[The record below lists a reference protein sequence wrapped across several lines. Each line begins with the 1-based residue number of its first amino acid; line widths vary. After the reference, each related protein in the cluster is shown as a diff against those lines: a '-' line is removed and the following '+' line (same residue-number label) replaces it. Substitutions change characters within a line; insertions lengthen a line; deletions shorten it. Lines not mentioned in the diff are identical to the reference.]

1 MNLAKFEAVLFTSF
15 AAGFVSLVVI
25 AGATQFKQSPTD
37 TVQLEPVVVT
47 AAAADSNG

>member
-1 MNLAKFEAVLFTSF
+1 MNLAKLEALMFKSF

-25 AGATQFKQSPTD
+25 AGATQFKPTATE

-47 AAAADSNG
+47 AAVEARNG